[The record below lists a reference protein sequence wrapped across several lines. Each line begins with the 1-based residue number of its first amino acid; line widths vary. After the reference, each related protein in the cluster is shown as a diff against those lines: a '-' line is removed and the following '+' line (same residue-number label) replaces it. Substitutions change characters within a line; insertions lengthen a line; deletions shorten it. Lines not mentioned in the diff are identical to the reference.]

1 MSVEDIQSL
10 ATMILIILASGVG
23 GVATLGFIVVLFFLS
38 ETSE

>member
-10 ATMILIILASGVG
+10 ATMILIVLARGIG
-23 GVATLGFIVVLFFLS
+23 GVATLGFVVVLFFLS